1 MHCSFSGRTG
11 SEPGNET
18 HKRTESEITMEN
30 TVGQRI
36 KAFILSKNNALRAAF
51 LFGFA
56 SLSSWMPMFNLWLE
70 TNGLSGIQIGV
81 IAAIPWLLML
91 VIQPFWGILAD
102 KYGKL
107 LCLKISLVGALVL
120 FVLFPFVN
128 SGVMVIAL
136 MTIVLSLFNTPV
148 LPFLDSIA
156 LDQVESKHIKSYST
170 IRFWGAVGFALGA
183 SFTGWLISIIGVN
196 AAFFSS
202 AGFLLL
208 CYLSALK
215 IINVEKEA
223 SAVDVEFK
231 YLGKIISNKILLI
244 FLFIIV
250 IVSISQ
256 SAITFFLA
264 LYMKQIGASPETTG
278 MAIGMEGISEL
289 PFYFIAAW
297 LLQRM
302 APGKVVFMAIIA
314 TSVRLFLYSL
324 NSNPDLVI
332 FIEAMNGMTWTL
344 LWVSSVEFVDKL
356 IPAKWRTTGQ
366 SMLWAAYFG
375 AGAVS
380 GNILS
385 GWMYEFMPMKQVYST
400 HALLILLT
408 ALAAGYIF
416 FFSKSNKM
424 DEK

>member
-1 MHCSFSGRTG
+1 
-11 SEPGNET
+11 
-18 HKRTESEITMEN
+18 
-30 TVGQRI
+30 
-36 KAFILSKNNALRAAF
+36 
-51 LFGFA
+51 
-56 SLSSWMPMFNLWLE
+56 MFNLWLE

-91 VIQPFWGILAD
+91 VIQPFWGMLAD
-102 KYGKL
+102 KHGKL
-107 LCLKISLVGALVL
+107 LCLKISLIGAILL
-120 FVLFPFVN
+120 FILFPFVK
-128 SGVMVIAL
+128 SGVVLIAV
-136 MTIVLSLFNTPV
+136 MTVALSLFNTPV

-156 LDQVESKHIKSYST
+156 LDQVESKHINSYST
-170 IRFWGAVGFALGA
+170 IRFWGAIGYALGA
-183 SFTGWLISIIGVN
+183 SFTGWLISIIGVQ

-202 AGFLLL
+202 GGFLLL

-215 IINVEKEA
+215 IINVKQEA
-223 SAVDVEFK
+223 SAVDIEFK
-231 YLGKIISNKILLI
+231 HLGKIISNKILLI

-264 LYMKQIGASPETTG
+264 LYMKQIGASSETTG

-314 TSVRLFLYSL
+314 TSIRLFLYSI

-332 FIEAMNGMTWTL
+332 FIEAMNGLTWTL
-344 LWVSSVEFVDKL
+344 LWVSSVEFVNSL
-356 IPAKWRTTGQ
+356 VPAKFRTTGQ

-385 GWMYEFMPMKQVYST
+385 GWMYQFMPMKQVYAT
-400 HALLILLT
+400 NGFMILLT
-408 ALAAGYIF
+408 GIIALYIF
-416 FFSKSNKM
+416 FIRKTNQTPAI
-424 DEK
+424 

>member
-1 MHCSFSGRTG
+1 MQSLSIFS
-11 SEPGNET
+11 
-18 HKRTESEITMEN
+18 
-30 TVGQRI
+30 QQI
-36 KAFILSKNNALRAAF
+36 KSVILSRNNALRAAF

-70 TNGLSGIQIGV
+70 SNGLSGIQIGV
-81 IAAIPWLLML
+81 IASLPWILML
-91 VIQPFWGILAD
+91 VIQPFWGMLAD

-107 LCLKISLVGALVL
+107 RCLKISLIGALLL
-120 FVLFPFVN
+120 FILFPFVK
-128 SGVMVIAL
+128 SGVVVIAC
-136 MTIVLSLFNTPV
+136 MTIALSLFNTPV

-156 LDQVESKHIKSYST
+156 LDQVESKHINSYST
-170 IRFWGAVGFALGA
+170 IRFWGAIGYALGA
-183 SFTGWLISIIGVN
+183 SFTGWLISLIGVQ

-215 IINVEKEA
+215 IINVKLEA
-223 SAVDVEFK
+223 SAIDVEFK

-244 FLFIIV
+244 FLLIIV

-264 LYMKQIGASPETTG
+264 LYMKQIGASSETTG

-314 TSVRLFLYSL
+314 TSVRLFLYSI

-344 LWVSSVEFVDKL
+344 LWVSSVEFVNNL
-356 IPAKWRTTGQ
+356 VPAKYRTTGQ

-385 GWMYEFMPMKQVYST
+385 GWMYQLMPMNQVYAT
-400 HALLILLT
+400 HGLIILVT
-408 ALAAGYIF
+408 ATVAFYIF
-416 FFSKSNKM
+416 FFSKTNKN
-424 DEK
+424 EVK

>member
-1 MHCSFSGRTG
+1 MPSTSTFSQQLK
-11 SEPGNET
+11 SL
-18 HKRTESEITMEN
+18 
-30 TVGQRI
+30 
-36 KAFILSKNNALRAAF
+36 AFSRNNALRAAF
-51 LFGFA
+51 VFGFA
-56 SLSSWMPMFNLWLE
+56 SLSSWIPMFNLWLE

-91 VIQPFWGILAD
+91 VIQPFWGMLAD
-102 KYGKL
+102 KYGKI
-107 LCLKISLVGALVL
+107 LCLKISLIGALLL
-120 FVLFPFVN
+120 FILFPFVK
-128 SGVMVIAL
+128 SGVVLIAG
-136 MTIVLSLFNTPV
+136 MTILLSLFNTPV

-156 LDQVESKHIKSYST
+156 LDQVESKQINSYST
-170 IRFWGAVGFALGA
+170 IRFWGAIGYALGA
-183 SFTGWLISIIGVN
+183 SFTGWLISIIGVQ

-202 AGFLLL
+202 GGFLLL

-244 FLFIIV
+244 FLFIVV

-256 SAITFFLA
+256 SAITFFVA
-264 LYMKQIGASPETTG
+264 LYMKQIGASSETTG

-314 TSVRLFLYSL
+314 TAVRLFLYSI
-324 NSNPDLVI
+324 NNNPNLVI

-344 LWVSSVEFVDKL
+344 LWVSSVEFVNSL
-356 IPAKWRTTGQ
+356 VPAKFRTTGQ

-375 AGAVS
+375 AGAVL

-385 GWMYEFMPMKQVYST
+385 GWMYQFMPMKQVYST
-400 HALLILLT
+400 NALMILLT
-408 ALAAGYIF
+408 GILALYIF
-416 FFSKSNKM
+416 FFRNTKQTSAS
-424 DEK
+424 

>member
-1 MHCSFSGRTG
+1 MPSTSTFSQQLK
-11 SEPGNET
+11 SL
-18 HKRTESEITMEN
+18 
-30 TVGQRI
+30 
-36 KAFILSKNNALRAAF
+36 AFSRNNALRAAF
-51 LFGFA
+51 VFGFA
-56 SLSSWMPMFNLWLE
+56 SLSSWIPMFNMWLE

-91 VIQPFWGILAD
+91 VIQPFWGMLAD

-107 LCLKISLVGALVL
+107 LCLKISLIGAVL
-120 FVLFPFVN
+120 LFILFPFVK
-128 SGVMVIAL
+128 SGVILIAG
-136 MTIVLSLFNTPV
+136 MTIALSLFNTPV

-156 LDQVESKHIKSYST
+156 LDQVESKHINSYST
-170 IRFWGAVGFALGA
+170 IRFWGAIGYALGA
-183 SFTGWLISIIGVN
+183 SFTGWLISIIGVQ
-196 AAFFSS
+196 AAFFASG
-202 AGFLLL
+202 GFLLL

-231 YLGKIISNKILLI
+231 YLGKIVSNKILLI

-264 LYMKQIGASPETTG
+264 LYMKQIGASSETTG

-314 TSVRLFLYSL
+314 TAVRLFLYSI
-324 NSNPDLVI
+324 NSNPNLVI

-344 LWVSSVEFVDKL
+344 LWVSSVEFVNSL
-356 IPAKWRTTGQ
+356 VPAKFRTTGQ

-375 AGAVS
+375 AGAVL

-385 GWMYEFMPMKQVYST
+385 GWMYQFMPMKQVYST
-400 HALLILLT
+400 NALMILLT
-408 ALAAGYIF
+408 GILALYIF
-416 FFSKSNKM
+416 FFRNTKQTSAS
-424 DEK
+424 

>member
-1 MHCSFSGRTG
+1 MQSPSNFSQQLK
-11 SEPGNET
+11 S
-18 HKRTESEITMEN
+18 
-30 TVGQRI
+30 V
-36 KAFILSKNNALRAAF
+36 FLSRNNALRAAF

-70 TNGLSGIQIGV
+70 TNGLSGIQIGIV
-81 IAAIPWLLML
+81 ASIPWLLML

-102 KYGKL
+102 KYGKI
-107 LCLKISLVGALVL
+107 LCLKISLIGALLL
-120 FVLFPFVN
+120 FILFPFVK
-128 SGVMVIAL
+128 SGVVLIAG
-136 MTIVLSLFNTPV
+136 MTIALSLFNTPV

-170 IRFWGAVGFALGA
+170 IRFWGAIGYALGA
-183 SFTGWLISIIGVN
+183 SFTGWLISIIGVQ

-202 AGFLLL
+202 GGFLLL
-208 CYLSALK
+208 CYLSAFK

-264 LYMKQIGASPETTG
+264 LYMKQIGASSETTG

-302 APGKVVFMAIIA
+302 APGKVVFIAIIA
-314 TSVRLFLYSL
+314 TSVRLFLYSI
-324 NSNPDLVI
+324 NSNPNLVI

-344 LWVSSVEFVDKL
+344 LWVSSVEFVNSL
-356 IPAKWRTTGQ
+356 VPAKFRTTGQ

-375 AGAVS
+375 AGAVL

-385 GWMYEFMPMKQVYST
+385 GWMYQFMPMKQVYST
-400 HALLILLT
+400 NALMILLT
-408 ALAAGYIF
+408 GMLTLYIF
-416 FFSKSNKM
+416 FFRNTKQTSAT
-424 DEK
+424 

>member
-1 MHCSFSGRTG
+1 MQLSSTFR
-11 SEPGNET
+11 
-18 HKRTESEITMEN
+18 
-30 TVGQRI
+30 QQI
-36 KAFILSKNNALRAAF
+36 KSVILSRNNALRAAF

-91 VIQPFWGILAD
+91 VIQPFWGMLAD

-107 LCLKISLVGALVL
+107 LCLKISLIGALLL
-120 FVLFPFVN
+120 FILFPFVK
-128 SGVMVIAL
+128 SGVVLIAA
-136 MTIVLSLFNTPV
+136 MTIALSLFNTPV

-156 LDQVESKHIKSYST
+156 LDQVESKHINSYST
-170 IRFWGAVGFALGA
+170 IRFWGAIGYALGA
-183 SFTGWLISIIGVN
+183 SFTGWLISIIGVQ

-202 AGFLLL
+202 GGFLLL

-264 LYMKQIGASPETTG
+264 LYMKQIGASSETTG

-297 LLQRM
+297 LLQSM

-314 TSVRLFLYSL
+314 TAVRLFLYSI
-324 NSNPDLVI
+324 NDNPNLVI

-344 LWVSSVEFVDKL
+344 LWVSSVEFVNSL
-356 IPAKWRTTGQ
+356 VPAKFRTTGQ

-375 AGAVS
+375 AGAVL

-385 GWMYEFMPMKQVYST
+385 GWMYQFMPMKQVYST
-400 HALLILLT
+400 NALMILLT
-408 ALAAGYIF
+408 GMLALYIF
-416 FFSKSNKM
+416 FFRNTKQTSAT
-424 DEK
+424 

>member
-1 MHCSFSGRTG
+1 MQSPSNFS
-11 SEPGNET
+11 
-18 HKRTESEITMEN
+18 
-30 TVGQRI
+30 QQI
-36 KAFILSKNNALRAAF
+36 KSVILSRNNALRAAF

-91 VIQPFWGILAD
+91 VIQPFWGMLAD

-107 LCLKISLVGALVL
+107 LCLKISLIGAILL
-120 FVLFPFVN
+120 FILFPFVK
-128 SGVMVIAL
+128 SGVVLIAV
-136 MTIVLSLFNTPV
+136 MTVALSLFNTPV

-156 LDQVESKHIKSYST
+156 LDQVESKHINSYST
-170 IRFWGAVGFALGA
+170 IRFWGAIGYALGA
-183 SFTGWLISIIGVN
+183 SFTGWLISIIGVQ

-202 AGFLLL
+202 GGFLLL

-215 IINVEKEA
+215 IINVKQEA
-223 SAVDVEFK
+223 SAVDIEFK
-231 YLGKIISNKILLI
+231 HLGKIISNKILLI

-264 LYMKQIGASPETTG
+264 LYMKQIGASSETTG

-314 TSVRLFLYSL
+314 TSIRLFLYSI

-332 FIEAMNGMTWTL
+332 FIEAMNGLTWTL
-344 LWVSSVEFVDKL
+344 LWVSSVEFVNSL
-356 IPAKWRTTGQ
+356 VPAKFRTTGQ

-385 GWMYEFMPMKQVYST
+385 GWMYQFMPMKQVYAT
-400 HALLILLT
+400 NGFMILLT
-408 ALAAGYIF
+408 GIIALYIF
-416 FFSKSNKM
+416 FIRKTNQTPAT
-424 DEK
+424 

>member
-1 MHCSFSGRTG
+1 MQSPS
-11 SEPGNET
+11 
-18 HKRTESEITMEN
+18 IY
-30 TVGQRI
+30 GQ
-36 KAFILSKNNALRAAF
+36 KLKSAVLSRNNALRASF

-56 SLSSWMPMFNLWLE
+56 CLSSWMPMFNFWLE
-70 TNGLSGIQIGV
+70 SNGLSGIQIGV
-81 IAAIPWLLML
+81 IASIPWLLML
-91 VIQPFWGILAD
+91 VIQPFWGLLAD

-107 LCLKISLVGALVL
+107 ICLKISLIGALLL
-120 FVLFPFVN
+120 FVLFPFVK
-128 SGVMVIAL
+128 SGVVLIAG
-136 MTIVLSLFNTPV
+136 MTIALSLFNTPV

-156 LDQVESKHIKSYST
+156 LDHVESKHINSYST
-170 IRFWGAVGFALGA
+170 IRFWGAIGYALGA
-183 SFTGWLISIIGVN
+183 SFTGWLISKIGVQ

-202 AGFLLL
+202 GGFLLL
-208 CYLSALK
+208 CYLSALRIPK
-215 IINVEKEA
+215 VEQQA

-231 YLGKIISNKILLI
+231 YLGKIISNKILLV

-264 LYMKQIGASPETTG
+264 LYMKQIGASSETTG

-314 TSVRLFLYSL
+314 TSVRLFLYSV
-324 NSNPDLVI
+324 NRNPDLVI
-332 FIEAMNGMTWTL
+332 FIEAMNGLTWTL
-344 LWVSSVEFVDKL
+344 LWVSSVEFVNNMV
-356 IPAKWRTTGQ
+356 PAKFRTTGQ

-385 GWMYEFMPMKQVYST
+385 GWMYQLMSMDHLYAI
-400 HALLILLT
+400 HALIILVT
-408 ALAAGYIF
+408 AVIAFFIF
-416 FFSKSNKM
+416 FSTKQITIKQDVKAAF
-424 DEK
+424 

>member
-1 MHCSFSGRTG
+1 MPSVSTFGQQIKSVIFSR
-11 SEPGNET
+11 
-18 HKRTESEITMEN
+18 
-30 TVGQRI
+30 
-36 KAFILSKNNALRAAF
+36 NNALRAAF
-51 LFGFA
+51 MFGFA
-56 SLSSWMPMFNLWLE
+56 SLSSWMPIFNLWLE

-81 IAAIPWLLML
+81 IASLPWLLML
-91 VIQPFWGILAD
+91 VIQPLWGILAD

-107 LCLKISLVGALVL
+107 LCLKISLIGALLL
-120 FVLFPFVN
+120 FILFPFAK
-128 SGVMVIAL
+128 SGVIVIAL
-136 MTIVLSLFNTPV
+136 MTIALSLFNTPV

-183 SFTGWLISIIGVN
+183 SVTGWFISIIGVQ
-196 AAFFSS
+196 AAFFASG
-202 AGFLLL
+202 GFLLL
-208 CYLSALK
+208 CYFSALK
-215 IINVEKEA
+215 IANVEKQL
-223 SAVDVEFK
+223 SAVDIEFK
-231 YLGKIISNKILLI
+231 HLGKIISNKILLI

-250 IVSISQ
+250 IVSIGQ

-264 LYMKQIGASPETTG
+264 LYMKQIGASSETTG

-302 APGKVVFMAIIA
+302 APGKVVFMAILA
-314 TSVRLFLYSL
+314 TSVRLFLYSI
-324 NSNPDLVI
+324 NDNPNLVI

-344 LWVSSVEFVDKL
+344 LWVSSVEFVNDL
-356 IPAKWRTTGQ
+356 VPAKYRTTGQ

-385 GWMYEFMPMKQVYST
+385 GWMYQFMPMKQVYST
-400 HALLILLT
+400 NALMIFLTGIL
-408 ALAAGYIF
+408 ALYLF
-416 FFSKSNKM
+416 FFRNSKQTT
-424 DEK
+424 E

>member
-1 MHCSFSGRTG
+1 MQSTSTFR
-11 SEPGNET
+11 
-18 HKRTESEITMEN
+18 
-30 TVGQRI
+30 QQI
-36 KAFILSKNNALRAAF
+36 KSVLYSRNNALRAAF
-51 LFGFA
+51 MFGFA
-56 SLSSWMPMFNLWLE
+56 SLSSWIPMFNMWLE

-91 VIQPFWGILAD
+91 VIQPFWGMLAD

-107 LCLKISLVGALVL
+107 LCLKISLIGAILL
-120 FVLFPFVN
+120 FILFPFVK
-128 SGVMVIAL
+128 SGVVLIAV
-136 MTIVLSLFNTPV
+136 MTVALSLFNTPV

-156 LDQVESKHIKSYST
+156 LDQVESKHINSYST
-170 IRFWGAVGFALGA
+170 IRFWGAIGYALGA
-183 SFTGWLISIIGVN
+183 SFTGWLISIIGVQ

-202 AGFLLL
+202 GGFLLL

-215 IINVEKEA
+215 IINVKQEA
-223 SAVDVEFK
+223 SAVDIEFK
-231 YLGKIISNKILLI
+231 HLGKIISNKILLI

-264 LYMKQIGASPETTG
+264 LYMKQIGASSETTG

-314 TSVRLFLYSL
+314 TSIRLFLYSI

-332 FIEAMNGMTWTL
+332 FIEAMNGLTWTL
-344 LWVSSVEFVDKL
+344 LWVSSVEFVNSL
-356 IPAKWRTTGQ
+356 VPAKFRTTGQ

-385 GWMYEFMPMKQVYST
+385 GWMYQFMPMKQVYAT
-400 HALLILLT
+400 NGFMILLT
-408 ALAAGYIF
+408 GIIALYIF
-416 FFSKSNKM
+416 FIRKTNQTPAT
-424 DEK
+424 

>member
-1 MHCSFSGRTG
+1 MQSSSNFRLQIKSVIFSR
-11 SEPGNET
+11 
-18 HKRTESEITMEN
+18 
-30 TVGQRI
+30 
-36 KAFILSKNNALRAAF
+36 NNALRAAF

-70 TNGLSGIQIGV
+70 TNGLSGIQIGIV
-81 IAAIPWLLML
+81 ASIPWLLML
-91 VIQPFWGILAD
+91 VIQPFWGMLAD

-107 LCLKISLVGALVL
+107 LCLKISLIGALLL
-120 FVLFPFVN
+120 FVLFPFVK
-128 SGVMVIAL
+128 SGVVLIAG
-136 MTIVLSLFNTPV
+136 MTIALSLFNTPL

-156 LDQVESKHIKSYST
+156 LDQVESKHINSYSI
-170 IRFWGAVGFALGA
+170 IRFWGAIGYALGA
-183 SFTGWLISIIGVN
+183 SFTGWLISLIGVQ

-208 CYLSALK
+208 CYFSALK
-215 IINVEKEA
+215 IINVKLEA
-223 SAVDVEFK
+223 KGLDVEFK

-250 IVSISQ
+250 VVSISQ

-264 LYMKQIGASPETTG
+264 LYMKQIGASPETIG
-278 MAIGMEGISEL
+278 LAIGMEGISEL

-297 LLQRM
+297 LLQRL
-302 APGKVVFMAIIA
+302 APGKVVFIAIIT
-314 TSVRLFLYSL
+314 TSIRLFLYSI

-332 FIEAMNGMTWTL
+332 FIEAMNGLTWTL
-344 LWVSSVEFVDKL
+344 LWVSSVEFVNNL

-380 GNILS
+380 GNILN
-385 GWMYEFMPMKQVYST
+385 GWMYQLMPMKQVYST
-400 HALLILLT
+400 NGLMILVT
-408 ALAAGYIF
+408 ALAACYIF
-416 FFSKSNKM
+416 FFSKTNKI
-424 DEK
+424 EGK

>member
-1 MHCSFSGRTG
+1 MQLNSNLGL
-11 SEPGNET
+11 
-18 HKRTESEITMEN
+18 KLES
-30 TVGQRI
+30 
-36 KAFILSKNNALRAAF
+36 ILLSRNNALRAAF

-81 IAAIPWLLML
+81 IASIPWLLML
-91 VIQPFWGILAD
+91 VIQPFWGMLAD

-107 LCLKISLVGALVL
+107 LCLRISLVGALIL
-120 FVLFPFVN
+120 FVLFPFVK
-128 SGVMVIAL
+128 SGVALIAG
-136 MTIVLSLFNTPV
+136 MTIALSLFNTPV

-170 IRFWGAVGFALGA
+170 IRFWGAIGYALGA
-183 SFTGWLISIIGVN
+183 SFTGWLISVIGVQ

-208 CYLSALK
+208 CYLTAFK
-215 IINVEKEA
+215 IINVKQEA

-231 YLGKIISNKILLI
+231 YLGKVISNKILLI

-314 TSVRLFLYSL
+314 TSIRLFLYSI
-324 NSNPDLVI
+324 NNNPDLVI

-344 LWVSSVEFVDKL
+344 LWVSSVEFVNNL
-356 IPAKWRTTGQ
+356 VPAKWRTTGQ

-385 GWMYEFMPMKQVYST
+385 GWMYQFMPMKQVYAT
-400 HALLILLT
+400 NGLMILMAGIVAL
-408 ALAAGYIF
+408 YIF
-416 FFSKSNKM
+416 FFRKTNQTPAT
-424 DEK
+424 

>member
-1 MHCSFSGRTG
+1 M
-11 SEPGNET
+11 
-18 HKRTESEITMEN
+18 
-30 TVGQRI
+30 
-36 KAFILSKNNALRAAF
+36 
-51 LFGFA
+51 FGFA
-56 SLSSWMPMFNLWLE
+56 SLSSWIPMFNLWLE
-70 TNGLSGIQIGV
+70 TNGLSGIQIGIV
-81 IAAIPWLLML
+81 ASIPWLLML
-91 VIQPFWGILAD
+91 VIQPFWGMLAD
-102 KYGKL
+102 KHGKL
-107 LCLKISLVGALVL
+107 LCLKISLIGAILL
-120 FVLFPFVN
+120 FILFPFVK
-128 SGVMVIAL
+128 SGVVLIAV
-136 MTIVLSLFNTPV
+136 MTVALSLFNTPV

-156 LDQVESKHIKSYST
+156 LDQVESKHINSYST
-170 IRFWGAVGFALGA
+170 IRFWGAIGYALGA
-183 SFTGWLISIIGVN
+183 SFTGWLISIIGVQ

-202 AGFLLL
+202 GGFLLL

-215 IINVEKEA
+215 IINVKQEA
-223 SAVDVEFK
+223 SAVDIEFK
-231 YLGKIISNKILLI
+231 HLGKIISNKILLI

-264 LYMKQIGASPETTG
+264 LYMKQIGASSETTG

-314 TSVRLFLYSL
+314 TAVRLFLYSI

-332 FIEAMNGMTWTL
+332 FIETMNGLTWTL
-344 LWVSSVEFVDKL
+344 LWVSSVEFVNSL
-356 IPAKWRTTGQ
+356 VPAKFRTTGQ

-385 GWMYEFMPMKQVYST
+385 GWMYQFMPMKQVYAT
-400 HALLILLT
+400 NGFMILLT
-408 ALAAGYIF
+408 GIIALYIF
-416 FFSKSNKM
+416 FIRKTNQTPAT
-424 DEK
+424 

>member
-1 MHCSFSGRTG
+1 MPSTSTFS
-11 SEPGNET
+11 
-18 HKRTESEITMEN
+18 
-30 TVGQRI
+30 QQI
-36 KAFILSKNNALRAAF
+36 KSLAFSRNNALRAAF
-51 LFGFA
+51 VFGFA
-56 SLSSWMPMFNLWLE
+56 SLSSWIPMFNLWLE

-91 VIQPFWGILAD
+91 VIQPFWGMLAD

-107 LCLKISLVGALVL
+107 FCLKISLIGAVL
-120 FVLFPFVN
+120 LFLLFPFVK
-128 SGVMVIAL
+128 SGVLLIAG
-136 MTIVLSLFNTPV
+136 MTIALSLFNTPV

-156 LDQVESKHIKSYST
+156 LDQVERKHINSYST
-170 IRFWGAVGFALGA
+170 IRFWGAIGYALGA
-183 SFTGWLISIIGVN
+183 SFTGWLISIIGVQ
-196 AAFFSS
+196 AAFFASG
-202 AGFLLL
+202 GFLLL

-264 LYMKQIGASPETTG
+264 LYMKQIGASSETTG

-314 TSVRLFLYSL
+314 TAVRLFLYSI
-324 NSNPDLVI
+324 NDNPNLVI

-344 LWVSSVEFVDKL
+344 LWVSSVEFVNSL
-356 IPAKWRTTGQ
+356 VPAKYRTTGQ

-385 GWMYEFMPMKQVYST
+385 GWMYQFMPMKQVYST
-400 HALLILLT
+400 NALMILLT
-408 ALAAGYIF
+408 GMLALYIF
-416 FFSKSNKM
+416 FFRKTNQTSAT
-424 DEK
+424 